1 MTDFVI
7 STDLIVLG
15 STSFLGG
22 QTFEG
27 QVIIDLDDAEALL
40 VRKDGDAGDVF
51 TVDTVNGII
60 TIGPT
65 PVDYVKFLVAGS
77 LTSGGGFTFATGALF
92 AADITSVA
100 GDTGLS
106 HVRMG
111 GFGGGSLTSPG
122 TGQSFGAA
130 TLVLDE
136 PNLIVGGGDS
146 IATAATLL
154 ITGEPTE
161 GTSNNYGIH
170 NTVKLR
176 QDGEADFKGD
186 VLYSS
191 PTANLTMGSGVP
203 QTHARWAMIGAFPSD
218 GISNHA
224 EMLFVGGTITG
235 FAADT
240 VSLAGLLADASVT
253 TQGNSDTIADVAQ
266 VIIQEPNITIG
277 SGDTVTNAST
287 LALIGSPTEGV
298 NNFALR
304 STGAALTLFT
314 GPQFVIGRSTPLNRW
329 QFLLAGSFTS
339 DGSSDESAK
348 CRVEG
353 ALTGAS
359 GDTAGLTG
367 AFFDSSIITQTE
379 TENIADI
386 SQVRIDEPVITD
398 NLTGDI
404 TNAQTLFLVSSPTEG
419 LTNWSLRSTGAAP
432 SVFQGV
438 QFVIGRNT
446 LEDWHQFVIDGTFV
460 SGGSASEAD
469 ILKLQGILTGA
480 AGDGALNGVFFTTN
494 IVTQTATES
503 IADIAQVKI
512 DEPGITDNLT
522 GDITRAQTLLLNGSP
537 TEGLD
542 NFALRSTG
550 PARTM
555 FIGLPF
561 SIGTNVVQ
569 DVWQFQIRGN
579 FTSGGA
585 SNRAA
590 KFEIEESVIGVSG
603 DTVFLGGA
611 VFGAQITTQT
621 AAEVVTDVFQVRIQ
635 EPVITVGGGS
645 SITNAQSLLI
655 VGAPTEGVSNFAIRV
670 ITGNVFFGGAQA
682 IFGNGTAALPGI
694 VFEADTDTGFY
705 MNAGNDSLL
714 ISVNANSIVRFDR
727 ASSQPRV
734 NLSNDCQLAWLS
746 GAAEGGGAQFVLGR
760 EVPDFGS
767 APTGDLFLANTNF
780 SIYQNRGVSTVYH
793 RTSIRTATET
803 LSSVSG
809 ASVTTASIIP
819 AGALVLGVT
828 TDVDVALGTGNGT
841 TGYQVGDGSDADRWG
856 AITGTGTGTFSD
868 DADFT
873 TTVVD
878 RFSAAGAVTITAV
891 GGNFDGAG
899 DIVVVVH
906 YMEIGARK

>member
-1 MTDFVI
+1 
-7 STDLIVLG
+7 
-15 STSFLGG
+15 
-22 QTFEG
+22 
-27 QVIIDLDDAEALL
+27 
-40 VRKDGDAGDVF
+40 
-51 TVDTVNGII
+51 
-60 TIGPT
+60 
-65 PVDYVKFLVAGS
+65 
-77 LTSGGGFTFATGALF
+77 
-92 AADITSVA
+92 
-100 GDTGLS
+100 
-106 HVRMG
+106 
-111 GFGGGSLTSPG
+111 
-122 TGQSFGAA
+122 
-130 TLVLDE
+130 
-136 PNLIVGGGDS
+136 
-146 IATAATLL
+146 
-154 ITGEPTE
+154 
-161 GTSNNYGIH
+161 
-170 NTVKLR
+170 
-176 QDGEADFKGD
+176 
-186 VLYSS
+186 
-191 PTANLTMGSGVP
+191 
-203 QTHARWAMIGAFPSD
+203 
-218 GISNHA
+218 
-224 EMLFVGGTITG
+224 
-235 FAADT
+235 
-240 VSLAGLLADASVT
+240 
-253 TQGNSDTIADVAQ
+253 
-266 VIIQEPNITIG
+266 
-277 SGDTVTNAST
+277 
-287 LALIGSPTEGV
+287 
-298 NNFALR
+298 
-304 STGAALTLFT
+304 
-314 GPQFVIGRSTPLNRW
+314 
-329 QFLLAGSFTS
+329 
-339 DGSSDESAK
+339 
-348 CRVEG
+348 
-353 ALTGAS
+353 
-359 GDTAGLTG
+359 
-367 AFFDSSIITQTE
+367 
-379 TENIADI
+379 
-386 SQVRIDEPVITD
+386 
-398 NLTGDI
+398 
-404 TNAQTLFLVSSPTEG
+404 
-419 LTNWSLRSTGAAP
+419 
-432 SVFQGV
+432 
-438 QFVIGRNT
+438 
-446 LEDWHQFVIDGTFV
+446 
-460 SGGSASEAD
+460 
-469 ILKLQGILTGA
+469 
-480 AGDGALNGVFFTTN
+480 
-494 IVTQTATES
+494 
-503 IADIAQVKI
+503 
-512 DEPGITDNLT
+512 
-522 GDITRAQTLLLNGSP
+522 
-537 TEGLD
+537 
-542 NFALRSTG
+542 
-550 PARTM
+550 M

-590 KFEIEESVIGVSG
+590 KFEIEEDVIGVSG

-621 AAEVVTDVFQVRIQ
+621 AAEVVTDVFQVRIE

-655 VGAPTEGVSNFAIRV
+655 VNAPTEGVSNFAIRV

-734 NLSNDCQLAWLS
+734 NLSNDCLLTWLS
-746 GAAEGGGAQFVLGR
+746 GTAEGGGVQFVLGR
-760 EVPDFGS
+760 ESPDFGS